1 MIKTKVLLVDDEQ
14 DFTSVLAERMET
26 RGLQVDIAG
35 SGMEAM
41 ERVKGRSYDA
51 IVLDLAMPE
60 MDGIETL
67 KHLLAQNPDLQVILL
82 TGRATVEK
90 GVEAVKHGAVEFLQK
105 PADIETLVEKIREA
119 QAKKVFLFEKR
130 VEKSISEIVRK
141 KGW

>member
-1 MIKTKVLLVDDEQ
+1 LIKTKVLLVDDEQ